1 MGRKKVDP
9 RYRRTAFCVSWS
21 QDTLSRVYNILADTP
36 NANMSE
42 LTEGLVTKGMF
53 YRSRELELE
62 REERKAE

>member
-9 RYRRTAFCVSWS
+9 RYRRTAFSVSWS
-21 QDTLSRVYNILADTP
+21 QDTLSRVYNLLVENP
-36 NANMSE
+36 KANMSE
-42 LTEGLVTKGMF
+42 LTEGLVIKGMF